1 MPANLRSQAAGSKA
15 MAQSRT
21 TTTQMIAK
29 LRDQPRAAHT
39 NGWLLAFSIFMFG
52 AWPLGWGVIAFRVLG
67 DGFQA
72 QDALCLMLPLAA
84 VLGGFFMARG
94 RLADRGALQLLT
106 LGFGA
111 LAPRK
116 DGEPSRCRRCQGPL
130 PNAGIGGV
138 AHCAYCSAENIV
150 GMDLRPSLDPARTEQ
165 HTFDDALKKRAKEKM
180 LWMVLTI
187 VAIIAL
193 VGWIGGTVVYIAGM
207 VEDATPVTSS
217 THTAKADT
225 DAPASA
231 AASAT
236 TAPTTTTTAAA
247 KKPEHAEHGET
258 PKTPS
263 PAKSAAPKPSAK
275 PAH

>member
-1 MPANLRSQAAGSKA
+1 

-52 AWPLGWGVIAFRVLG
+52 AWPLGWGIIAFRILG

-72 QDALCLMLPLAA
+72 QDTLFLMLPLAA

-150 GMDLRPSLDPARTEQ
+150 GLDLRPSLDPARTEQ
-165 HTFDDALKKRAKEKM
+165 VTFDDALKKRAKEKM
-180 LWMVLTI
+180 LWTVLTV
-187 VAIIAL
+187 VAIITL
-193 VGWIGGTVVYIAGM
+193 LGWIGGTIVYVASM
-207 VEDATPVTSS
+207 VEESTPVQS
-217 THTAKADT
+217 TTPHAAKTESGATA
-225 DAPASA
+225 APT
-231 AASAT
+231 T
-236 TAPTTTTTAAA
+236 TAPTPTTAAPR
-247 KKPEHAEHGET
+247 KTEHAET
-258 PKTPS
+258 PKTPT